1 MGLLLAGL
9 QPTNVIAAGPEACTA
24 IRDAASQTMEAARVR
39 MRQVLQLSD
48 GGEVQRE
55 WRLIDD
61 RRYRKQG
68 NAAWVEDKRPNDWIQ
83 MRGNEISNCKRADQ
97 EVIDG
102 VAATVWTYSRDVEG
116 ERGTVKM
123 WVDKTSSRILRT
135 DVEFEP
141 GKSRYR
147 RSDSR
152 FDYSNDIERPGA

>member
-1 MGLLLAGL
+1 
-9 QPTNVIAAGPEACTA
+9 
-24 IRDAASQTMEAARVR
+24 
-39 MRQVLQLSD
+39 MRQVLQLSG

-55 WRLIDD
+55 WRLIGD

-68 NAAWVEDKRPNDWIQ
+68 GDAWVEDERPNDWME
-83 MRGNEISNCKRADQ
+83 MRGNKISNCKRADH

-102 VAATVWTYSRDVEG
+102 VAATVWTYLRDLEG

-135 DVEFEP
+135 NVEFEP

-152 FDYSNDIERPGA
+152 FDYSNDIERPGG